1 MTKKWMTYSGIA
13 LVVVM
18 ILTPVVFA
26 APQSIPNGPWVED
39 EQNVSLSGIM
49 TNEELYEK
57 LEQIEHT
64 SKGKMELEIVGY
76 SDAIYGDLMDPLG
89 YPLYL
94 CKFGEP
100 DFNSDKFRVLITTQ
114 IHGNEVLGTEAVV
127 KLMQKFAGGGKE
139 ANEIL
144 ENVALWIMPRVNP
157 EGAMSERDGEWY
169 PTRRNQ
175 QIWDPEFW
183 GLPAGTRSPWYYSSR
198 SEGYDLNRDTNPNLD
213 FRIENLLTDYGWTL
227 EKFAEDILENRDM
240 NNSSYGGYFVNP
252 EARIITGVYQ
262 RLQPDV
268 YIDVHHRG
276 FNYLSEEDIRSV
288 SIQVAAEVADPYTDP
303 FSGDYYEV
311 DADVLELAKQV
322 NVVGYQALQ
331 RGFSHY
337 GAIQKYPTVN
347 LPETTL
353 GSFALNDTA
362 IMLIEIKGQTQNLG
376 QKQKGMLTQTSVAS
390 IYEILT
396 ALADG
401 TIYGVDPALYDEIP
415 ESANRMSDPSQRDEG
430 P

>member
-1 MTKKWMTYSGIA
+1 MNKRFLAYLGMA
-13 LVVVM
+13 
-18 ILTPVVFA
+18 VVFIMVLSPMA
-26 APQSIPNGPWVED
+26 FAEPQSTPNGPWVED
-39 EQNVSLSGIM
+39 EQFVSLQGIM
-49 TNEELYEK
+49 TNEELYKK

-64 SKGKMELEIVGY
+64 SKGRMELEIVGY
-76 SDAIYGDLMDPLG
+76 SDAIYGDLMEPLG

-94 CKFGEP
+94 CKFGDP
-100 DFNSDKFRVLITTQ
+100 DPNSDKFRVLITSQ
-114 IHGNEVLGTEAVV
+114 IHGGEVLGTQALV
-127 KLMQKFAGGGKE
+127 KLMQKFSGGSKE
-139 ANEIL
+139 TNEIL
-144 ENVALWIMPRVNP
+144 ENVTLWLMPRVNP
-157 EGAMSERDGEWY
+157 EGAMSESDGVWS
-169 PTRRNQ
+169 PTRRNH

-198 SEGYDLNRDTNPNLD
+198 SEGYDLNRDSNPNLD
-213 FRIENLLTDYGWTL
+213 FRIENLADYGWTL
-227 EKFAEDILENRDM
+227 EEFAEDILNDRDM
-240 NNSSYGGYFVNP
+240 NNSRYGGYYVNP

-276 FNYLSEEDIRSV
+276 FNYLSEEDNRSV

-311 DADVLELAKQV
+311 DADVLELARQV

-347 LPETTL
+347 LPGTTL
-353 GSFALNDTA
+353 GTFALNDSA
-362 IMLIEIKGQTQNLG
+362 IMLIEIKGQTQSLG
-376 QKQKGMLTQTSVAS
+376 QKQSGMLTQTAVVS
-390 IYEILT
+390 INEILK

-401 TIYGVDPALYDEIP
+401 TIHDVDASLYDEIP
-415 ESANRMSDPSQRDEG
+415 PSANRMRDPSQRDDEF
-430 P
+430 

>member
-1 MTKKWMTYSGIA
+1 MNKKFWARLGFA
-13 LVVVM
+13 LAFLL
-18 ILTPVVFA
+18 ILSPMAFA
-26 APQSIPNGPWVED
+26 APQSLPNGPWVED

-49 TNEELYEK
+49 TNEELFKK

-76 SDAIYGDLMDPLG
+76 SDAINGDLMEPLG
-89 YPLYL
+89 WPLYL
-94 CKFGEP
+94 CKFG
-100 DFNSDKFRVLITTQ
+100 DYDSNKTRVLITTQ
-114 IHGNEVLGTEAVV
+114 IHGNEVLGTQAVV

-139 ANEIL
+139 VNAIL
-144 ENVALWIMPRVNP
+144 ENVVLWIMPRVNP
-157 EGAMSERDGEWY
+157 DGAMYESDGEWY
-169 PTRRNQ
+169 PIRQ
-175 QIWDPEFW
+175 SYQVWDPEFI
-183 GLPAGTRSPWYYSSR
+183 GLPEGTRRPWYYSSSR
-198 SEGYDLNRDTNPNLD
+198 QGYDLNRDTNPNLD
-213 FRIENLLTDYGWTL
+213 FRIENLADYGLTP
-227 EKFAEDILENRDM
+227 EEFAEDILGDTRNY
-240 NNSSYGGYFVNP
+240 NNSRFGGYFVTP

-276 FNYLSEEDIRSV
+276 FNYLTDEDIRSV
-288 SIQVAAEVADPYTDP
+288 SIQVAAEVADPYDDP
-303 FSGDYYEV
+303 FSGNHYEV

-322 NVVGYQALQ
+322 NAVGWLALQ
-331 RGFSHY
+331 RGYSSY

-347 LPETTL
+347 LPGTTL

-376 QKQKGMLTQTSVAS
+376 QKQSGMLTQTAVTS

-401 TIYGVDPALYDEIP
+401 TIYDVDPAIYDEIP
-415 ESANRMSDPSQRDEG
+415 ESANSIRDPSTRDEEL
-430 P
+430 

>member
-1 MTKKWMTYSGIA
+1 MKTKLFGTLGLA
-13 LVVVM
+13 LVFFL
-18 ILTPVVFA
+18 ILSPMAFA
-26 APQSIPNGPWVED
+26 APQSTPNGPWVED
-39 EQNVSLSGIM
+39 EQNLSLQGIM
-49 TNEELYEK
+49 TNAELYKK

-64 SKGKMELEIVGY
+64 SKGRMELEIVGY
-76 SDAIYGDLMDPLG
+76 SDAINGDLMEPLG

-100 DFNSDKFRVLITTQ
+100 DPSKIPVLITSQ
-114 IHGNEVLGTEAVV
+114 IHGGEVLGTQALV
-127 KLMQKFAGGGKE
+127 KIMQKFAGGSKE
-139 ANEIL
+139 TNEIL
-144 ENVALWIMPRVNP
+144 ENVTLWLMPRVNP
-157 EGAMSERDGEWY
+157 EGAMSESDGVWS
-169 PTRRNQ
+169 PTRRNH

-183 GLPAGTRSPWYYSSR
+183 GLPAGTSSPWYYSSR
-198 SEGYDLNRDTNPNLD
+198 SEGYDLNRDSNPNLD
-213 FRIENLLTDYGWTL
+213 FRIENLADYGWTL
-227 EKFAEDILENRDM
+227 EQFAEEILNDKDM
-240 NNSSYGGYFVNP
+240 NNSSYGGYYVNP

-262 RLQPDV
+262 RLEPDV

-276 FNYLSEEDIRSV
+276 FNYLSDEDIRSV

-311 DADVLELAKQV
+311 DADVLELARQV

-347 LPETTL
+347 LPGTTL
-353 GSFALNDTA
+353 GTFALNDTA

-376 QKQKGMLTQTSVAS
+376 QKQSGMLTQTAVVS
-390 IYEILT
+390 INEILK

-401 TIYGVDPALYDEIP
+401 TIHDVDASLYDEIP
-415 ESANRMSDPSQRDEG
+415 PSANRMRDPSQRDDEF
-430 P
+430 

>member
-1 MTKKWMTYSGIA
+1 MNKRFLAYLGMA
-13 LVVVM
+13 
-18 ILTPVVFA
+18 VVFFMVLSPMA
-26 APQSIPNGPWVED
+26 FAEPQSTPNGPWVED
-39 EQNVSLSGIM
+39 EQFVSLQGIM
-49 TNEELYEK
+49 TNAELYKK

-64 SKGKMELEIVGY
+64 SKGRMELEIVGY
-76 SDAIYGDLMDPLG
+76 SDAINGDLMEPLG

-100 DFNSDKFRVLITTQ
+100 DPNSNKFRVLITSQ
-114 IHGNEVLGTEAVV
+114 IHGGEVLGTQALV
-127 KLMQKFAGGGKE
+127 KIMQKFAGGSKE
-139 ANEIL
+139 TNEIL
-144 ENVALWIMPRVNP
+144 ENVTLWLMPRVNP

-169 PTRRNQ
+169 PTRRNH
-175 QIWDPEFW
+175 QIWDPVFW
-183 GLPAGTRSPWYYSSR
+183 GLPAGTRSPWYYRSS
-198 SEGYDLNRDTNPNLD
+198 SEGYDLNRDSNPNLD
-213 FRIENLLTDYGWTL
+213 FRIENLSDYGWTL
-227 EKFAEDILENRDM
+227 EEFAEDILEDRNM
-240 NNSSYGGYFVNP
+240 NNSRYGGYYVNP

-262 RLQPDV
+262 RLEPDV

-276 FNYLSEEDIRSV
+276 FNYLTEEDIRSV

-311 DADVLELAKQV
+311 DADVLELARQV

-347 LPETTL
+347 LPGTTL
-353 GSFALNDTA
+353 GTFALNDTA

-376 QKQKGMLTQTSVAS
+376 QKQSGMLTQTAVVS
-390 IYEILT
+390 INEILK

-401 TIYGVDPALYDEIP
+401 TIYDVDPKLYDDIP
-415 ESANRMSDPSQRDEG
+415 PSANRMRDPSQRDDEF
-430 P
+430 

>member
-1 MTKKWMTYSGIA
+1 MTKSILARLVLA
-13 LVVVM
+13 LVFFL
-18 ILTPVVFA
+18 ILSPLAFA
-26 APQSIPNGPWVED
+26 EPQSTPNGPWVED

-49 TNEELYEK
+49 TNEELYKK

-64 SKGKMELEIVGY
+64 SHGRMELEIVGY
-76 SDAIYGDLMDPLG
+76 SDAIHGDLMEPLG

-94 CKFGEP
+94 CKFGDP
-100 DFNSDKFRVLITTQ
+100 DPNSDKFRVLITSQ
-114 IHGNEVLGTEAVV
+114 IHGNEVLGTQALV
-127 KLMQKFAGGGKE
+127 KLMQKFAAGGNE
-139 ANEIL
+139 VNEIL
-144 ENVALWIMPRVNP
+144 ENVTLWLMPRVNP

-169 PTRRNQ
+169 PTRRNH

-183 GLPAGTRSPWYYSSR
+183 GLPEGTRRPWYYSSR
-198 SEGYDLNRDTNPNLD
+198 SEGYDLNRDSNPNLD
-213 FRIENLLTDYGWTL
+213 FRIENLADYGWTL
-227 EKFAEDILENRDM
+227 EEFAEDILENRDM
-240 NNSSYGGYFVNP
+240 NNSRYGGYYVNA

-262 RLQPDV
+262 RLEPDV

-276 FNYLSEEDIRSV
+276 FNYLSEEDNRSV

-303 FSGDYYEV
+303 FSGEYYEV

-337 GAIQKYPTVN
+337 GAIQRYPTVN
-347 LPETTL
+347 LPGTTL

-376 QKQKGMLTQTSVAS
+376 QKQSGMLTQTSVVS
-390 IYEILT
+390 IYEILK

-401 TIYGVDPALYDEIP
+401 IIYDVDPSLYDEILP
-415 ESANRMSDPSQRDEG
+415 SANRMSDPSQRDEEL
-430 P
+430 

>member
-1 MTKKWMTYSGIA
+1 MTKKWMMFSGVA
-13 LVVVM
+13 LAVVM
-18 ILTPVVFA
+18 IFTPMVFA
-26 APQSIPNGPWVED
+26 QPQSTPNGPWVED
-39 EQNVSLSGIM
+39 EQNLSLQGIM
-49 TNEELYEK
+49 TNEELYKK

-64 SKGKMELEIVGY
+64 SHGRMELEIVGY
-76 SDAIYGDLMDPLG
+76 SDAIYGDLMEPLG

-94 CKFGEP
+94 CKFGESDP
-100 DFNSDKFRVLITTQ
+100 DKFRVLITSQ
-114 IHGNEVLGTEAVV
+114 IHGGEVLGTQALV

-139 ANEIL
+139 VNEIL
-144 ENVALWIMPRVNP
+144 ENVTLWLMPRVNP
-157 EGAMSERDGEWY
+157 EGAMSERDGQWY
-169 PTRRNQ
+169 PTRRNH

-183 GLPAGTRSPWYYSSR
+183 GLPAGTSSPWYYRAS
-198 SEGYDLNRDTNPNLD
+198 SEGYDLNRDSNPNLD
-213 FRIENLLTDYGWTL
+213 FRIENLADYGWTL
-227 EKFAEDILENRDM
+227 DEFAEDILNDRDM
-240 NNSSYGGYFVNP
+240 NNSSYGGYYVNP

-276 FNYLSEEDIRSV
+276 FNYLSEEDNRSV

-311 DADVLELAKQV
+311 DADVLELARQV

-337 GAIQKYPTVN
+337 GAIQRYPTVN
-347 LPETTL
+347 LPGTTL
-353 GSFALNDTA
+353 GTFALNDTA
-362 IMLIEIKGQTQNLG
+362 IMLIEIKGQTQNIG
-376 QKQKGMLTQTSVAS
+376 QKQSGMLTQTAVVS
-390 IYEILT
+390 IYDILT

-401 TIYGVDPALYDEIP
+401 TIHDVDASLYEEILP
-415 ESANRMSDPSQRDEG
+415 SANRMRDPSQRDEG

>member
-1 MTKKWMTYSGIA
+1 MTKKFLIPLGLA
-13 LVVVM
+13 LVYFLM
-18 ILTPVVFA
+18 LSPIAFA
-26 APQSIPNGPWVED
+26 EPQSTPNGPWVED
-39 EQNVSLSGIM
+39 EQNVSLEGIM
-49 TNEELYEK
+49 TNEELFKK

-64 SKGKMELEIVGY
+64 SQGRMELEVVGY
-76 SDAIYGDLMDPLG
+76 SDAIYGDLMEPLG
-89 YPLYL
+89 WPMYL

-114 IHGNEVLGTEAVV
+114 IHGNEVLGTEALV
-127 KLMQKFAGGGKE
+127 KLMQKFAAGGKE

-144 ENVALWIMPRVNP
+144 ENVTLWVLPRVNP
-157 EGAMSERDGEWY
+157 DGAMYESDGEWY
-169 PTRRNQ
+169 PIRQ
-175 QIWDPEFW
+175 SSQVWDPEFI
-183 GLPAGTRSPWYYSSR
+183 GLPPGTLAPWYYSSSR
-198 SEGYDLNRDTNPNLD
+198 EGYDLNRDSNPNLN
-213 FRIENLLTDYGWTL
+213 FRIENLADYGWTL
-227 EKFAEDILENRDM
+227 NDFADDILNDRSM
-240 NNSSYGGYFVNP
+240 NNSRYGGYYVTP

-276 FNYLSEEDIRSV
+276 FNYLTEEDIRSV

-303 FSGDYYEV
+303 FSGEYYEV
-311 DADVLELAKQV
+311 DADVLELARQV

-331 RGFSHY
+331 RGFSSY

-347 LPETTL
+347 LPGTTL

-376 QKQKGMLTQTSVAS
+376 QKQSGMLTQTAVTS
-390 IYEILT
+390 IYEILK

-401 TIYGVDPALYDEIP
+401 TIHDVDASLYDQVP
-415 ESANRMSDPSQRDEG
+415 PSANSIRDPSQRDE
-430 P
+430 